1 MVFTFYVDYRSNPTR
16 MNVENDHAPIASIF
30 FPPVTI
36 CPEVIYNTQKA
47 KHYLETL
54 YEEMLRI
61 FIFSNFFEHLLSIYS
76 RILPNF
82 TSIPDILDVLDAHN
96 GFLFESFGYNMK
108 AITLLENLLAL
119 NNLKLMQFI
128 YHISWSIGDI
138 FVKCRYKDEIVDC
151 NDLFQISSTY
161 SGFCLSF
168 NLNQTVFYSNKK
180 FTKRYA
186 HSGLRN
192 GLSLMLY
199 YNDSNFD
206 RLHSYSH
213 GFRIMI
219 QETNA
224 YPSAHASIKFI
235 PLNEEVFIAIR
246 PTETFCSQAVKNLPF
261 ADRQCVFPYEE
272 KLTFFHT
279 YSGANCE
286 LNCRINMMLKLC
298 NCYTYFFFN
307 NITDNPLCTYKD
319 IPCLV
324 DNFGRLRKTS
334 LNPIHIKLTAL

>member
-1 MVFTFYVDYRSNPTR
+1 MRKCPK
-16 MNVENDHAPIASIF
+16 F
-30 FPPVTI
+30 F
-36 CPEVIYNTQKA
+36 
-47 KHYLETL
+47 
-54 YEEMLRI
+54 
-61 FIFSNFFEHLLSIYS
+61 FIFSNIFKHLLFIS

-82 TSIPDILDVLDAHN
+82 TTIPDILDVLDAHS
-96 GFLFESFGYNMK
+96 GFVFESYGYNMK
-108 AITLLENLLAL
+108 AISLLENLLTL
-119 NNLKLMQFI
+119 NNLKLLQFI
-128 YHISWSIGDI
+128 YHISWSIDDI
-138 FVKCRYKDEIVDC
+138 FFKCRYKDKIIDC

-161 SGFCLSF
+161 RGFCLSF
-168 NLNQTVFYSNKK
+168 NLNQTAFYSSKK

-219 QETNA
+219 QETNT
-224 YPSAHASIKFI
+224 YPSAHSSIKFI
-235 PLNEEVFIAIR
+235 PLNEEVFIALR
-246 PTETFCSQAVKNLPF
+246 PTETFCSQAVKNLAF

-286 LNCRINMMLKLC
+286 LNCRINMMLKYC

-307 NITDNPLCTYKD
+307 NKTSNPICEYKD

-324 DNFGRLRKTS
+324 DNFGRLRKPS
-334 LNPIHIKLTAL
+334 LNPTPAPLTAL